1 MICVPPKETLITDLS
16 GMAREDV
23 FCLKWNDHNSNM
35 KAVLCNL
42 LRETAFCDITLAAG
56 GQCIQAH
63 KVVLIACSEYFKSLL
78 TPLRE
83 GQHPLII
90 LEGINFKEL
99 KSLLEYMYYGE
110 ISIRYFWSSYS
121 LLCVHLPFFQ
131 QIRPARPDEIF

>member
-1 MICVPPKETLITDLS
+1 MICVPPKATLIPDQL
-16 GMAREDV
+16 GMAREEV

-42 LRETAFCDITLAAG
+42 LRETSFCDITLAAG

-63 KVVLIACSEYFKSLL
+63 RVVLIACSEYFKTLL

-90 LEGINFKEL
+90 LERVNFKEL

-110 ISIRYFWSSYS
+110 ISIRYFWPS
-121 LLCVHLPFFQ
+121 LSQLRVQLPFFSESPTYQ
-131 QIRPARPDEIF
+131 A